1 MPPGLALQLL
11 CLEEMG
17 GGRSR
22 LLCARWNKSRS
33 TRFVAV
39 LLRSSTKL
47 EPPFFYCPETVGMMT
62 SVLAIT
68 RLIGRK
74 NSQMTEAER
83 QRTIEFIL
91 HTQAQLSANDQKHDE
106 RLSRL
111 ERIAKLMVRTGLR
124 ARKEMREQH
133 ERWREQDERWREQD
147 ARWER
152 RYAALLESQA
162 HTDRRLDAL
171 IDIVRA
177 DRNGRSS

>member
-1 MPPGLALQLL
+1 
-11 CLEEMG
+11 
-17 GGRSR
+17 
-22 LLCARWNKSRS
+22 
-33 TRFVAV
+33 
-39 LLRSSTKL
+39 
-47 EPPFFYCPETVGMMT
+47 
-62 SVLAIT
+62 
-68 RLIGRK
+68 
-74 NSQMTEAER
+74 MTEAER

-111 ERIAKLMVRTGLR
+111 ERIAKLMVRAGLR
-124 ARKEMREQH
+124 ARKEMREQN
-133 ERWREQDERWREQD
+133 ERWREQD